1 MKLLEKHN
9 KRVKKVKEYT
19 GKNKVFVITALV
31 AIVFLLYNFVFVS
44 KDNPQIEKQ
53 HQQVIISDTSEQESE
68 EVTTGTVSKRETW
81 RFYFIDLIILG
92 SVGGLCLI
100 MIIRERRKV
109 KEELK

>member
-1 MKLLEKHN
+1 MKLLKNHS
-9 KRVKKVKEYT
+9 KRVEKVKEYT

-44 KDNPQIEKQ
+44 NHSDNPQAER
-53 HQQVIISDTSEQESE
+53 QQEVNISVPSEQDESAVIESE
-68 EVTTGTVSKRETW
+68 SKRETW

-109 KEELK
+109 KEDLK